1 MVFDCAALQVDQWP
15 IRTDHRS
22 RFSTRDTEDH
32 GDKDKDWA
40 QSGRMF
46 IEEKRENN

>member
-1 MVFDCAALQVDQWP
+1 MTNKNILQVEIFHQ
-15 IRTDHRS
+15 RY
-22 RFSTRDTEDH
+22 TEEH

-46 IEEKRENN
+46 IEEKRENNWKHEF